1 VGRDLVIDMARTD
14 TRWFQAIAITL
25 VFVFA
30 LALPMA
36 LWVLKN
42 DLELKDEIRADA
54 IRAKRERRELEK
66 MKQEVKALIAE
77 KGSNDSKRDGNN
89 D

>member
-1 VGRDLVIDMARTD
+1 MGCDLVIDMARTD
-14 TRWFQAIAITL
+14 TRWFQTIAITL

-89 D
+89 N

>member
-1 VGRDLVIDMARTD
+1 
-14 TRWFQAIAITL
+14 
-25 VFVFA
+25 
-30 LALPMA
+30 MA

-77 KGSNDSKRDGNN
+77 KGSNDSKRIGNN

>member
-1 VGRDLVIDMARTD
+1 
-14 TRWFQAIAITL
+14 

-42 DLELKDEIRADA
+42 DLEIKDEIRADA